1 MNVEKGD
8 TPVSRF
14 YLSKDGGRHEQS
26 SMTGPGAAKAM
37 MLKAAVARTIQ
48 KMDSSPDTTHKPV
61 MVAVAYS

>member
-1 MNVEKGD
+1 VNVEKGD

-26 SMTGPGAAKAM
+26 SITGLGAAKGM
-37 MLKAAVARTIQ
+37 MLEVAVARTLQ

-61 MVAVAYS
+61 LVAVNYS